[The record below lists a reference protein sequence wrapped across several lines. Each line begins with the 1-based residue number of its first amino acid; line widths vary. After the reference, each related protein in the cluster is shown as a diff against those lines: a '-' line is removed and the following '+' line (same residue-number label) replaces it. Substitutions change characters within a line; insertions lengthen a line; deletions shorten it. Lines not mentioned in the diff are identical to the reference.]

1 MFDERKLWKGRF
13 NQRIKELSRYLRYI
27 FNGHIMIVMVFLLG
41 TAVFYYQQ
49 WLTTVPEQFP
59 AAIIMAIALAFI
71 LTYTPIYTFLTEAD
85 RIFLL
90 PLEIKLQWFFKRSIA
105 VSFLLHAYLLIMGL
119 AVFMPMYARVNDGNF
134 QAFLPFLFA
143 VLVMK
148 GINLLIRW
156 KVQYYVEKSVH
167 IIDSFIRY
175 AVNAVFLFFL
185 FSNEGLLFLL
195 PEMLLLFLLYFYYS
209 KNTKEKGLKWEFLIE
224 MEERRMTS
232 FYRLANL
239 FTDVPHLRDRV
250 KRRSW
255 LDWLFRRLAFAQK
268 NTFSHLLVRTFLRA
282 GDYFGLFVRLTIIG
296 AAGIYFI
303 SFGYGQILLVLL
315 FMYLTGFQLL
325 PLWNHHQNKLWVKL
339 YPLDERLKEQ
349 SFKKLLSKI
358 LYLQALILSLA
369 VLAKGEWIIAIIS
382 LIAGIGLAYLFT
394 RIYIK
399 KKLYFE

>member
-1 MFDERKLWKGRF
+1 MFDEKKLWKERF

-27 FNGHIMIVMVFLLG
+27 FNGHNVIVLVFLLG
-41 TAVFYYQQ
+41 TVAFYYQE
-49 WLTTVPEQFP
+49 WLTTVSEQFP

-71 LTYTPIYTFLTEAD
+71 LTYTPIYTFIIEAD

-90 PLEIKLQWFFKRSIA
+90 PLENRLQSFFKRSLA
-105 VSFLLHAYLLIMGL
+105 VSFLLHAYLLIMGM
-119 AVFMPMYARVNDGNF
+119 AVFMPMYARVNNGDF
-134 QAFLPFLFA
+134 QPFLPFLLT

-167 IIDSFIRY
+167 LFDTFIRY

-185 FSNEGLLFLL
+185 FSNEGLLYLL
-195 PEMLLLFLLYFYYS
+195 PEILLLFILYFYYG
-209 KNTKEKGLKWEFLIE
+209 KNTKDKGLKWEYLIE
-224 MEERRMTS
+224 QEERRMTS

-255 LDWLFRRLAFAQK
+255 LDWLFSRLAFVQK
-268 NTFSHLLVRTFLRA
+268 NTFSHLFVRTFLRA

-325 PLWNHHQNKLWVKL
+325 PLWNHHQNKLWVNL
-339 YPLDERLKEQ
+339 YPLKEGLKEQ
-349 SFKKLLSKI
+349 SFKSLLSRI
-358 LYLQALILSLA
+358 LYLQALLLSLA
-369 VLAKGEWIIAIIS
+369 VLAKGEGIIALLS
-382 LIAGIGLAYLFT
+382 FIAGIGFTYLFT
-394 RIYIK
+394 QFYIK
-399 KKLYFE
+399 KKLNF

>member
-1 MFDERKLWKGRF
+1 MFDEKKLWKERF

-27 FNGHIMIVMVFLLG
+27 FNGHNVIVLVFLLG
-41 TAVFYYQQ
+41 TAAFYYQE
-49 WLTTVPEQFP
+49 WLTTVSEQFP

-71 LTYTPIYTFLTEAD
+71 LTYTPIYTFIIEAD

-90 PLEIKLQWFFKRSIA
+90 PLENRLQSFFKRSLA
-105 VSFLLHAYLLIMGL
+105 VSFLLHAYLLIMGM
-119 AVFMPMYARVNDGNF
+119 AVFMPMYARVNNGDF
-134 QAFLPFLFA
+134 QPFLPFLLT

-167 IIDSFIRY
+167 LFDTFIRY

-185 FSNEGLLFLL
+185 FSNEGLLYLL
-195 PEMLLLFLLYFYYS
+195 PEILLLFILYFYYG
-209 KNTKEKGLKWEFLIE
+209 KNTKDKGLKWEYLIE
-224 MEERRMTS
+224 QEERRMTS

-255 LDWLFRRLAFAQK
+255 LDWLFSRLAFVQK
-268 NTFSHLLVRTFLRA
+268 NTFSHLFVRTFLRA

-325 PLWNHHQNKLWVKL
+325 PLWNHHQNKLWVNL
-339 YPLDERLKEQ
+339 YPLKEGLKEQ
-349 SFKKLLSKI
+349 SFKSLLSRI
-358 LYLQALILSLA
+358 LYLQALLLSLA
-369 VLAKGEWIIAIIS
+369 VLAKGEGIIALLS
-382 LIAGIGLAYLFT
+382 FIAGIGFTYLFT
-394 RIYIK
+394 QFYIK
-399 KKLYFE
+399 KKLNF

>member
-1 MFDERKLWKGRF
+1 MFDEKKLWKERF

-41 TAVFYYQQ
+41 TAAFYYQQ
-49 WLTTVPEQFP
+49 WLTTVSEQFP

-71 LTYTPIYTFLTEAD
+71 LTYTPIYTFLMEAD

-90 PLEIKLQWFFKRSIA
+90 PLEDRLQSFFKRSLA
-105 VSFLLHAYLLIMGL
+105 VSFLLHAYLLIIGL
-119 AVFMPMYARVNDGNF
+119 AVFMPMYARVNNGDF
-134 QAFLPFLFA
+134 QPFLLFLLA
-143 VLVMK
+143 LMVVK

-156 KVQYYVEKSVH
+156 KAQYYVEKSVH
-167 IIDSFIRY
+167 LIDTFIRY
-175 AVNAVFLFFL
+175 AVNVVFLFFL

-195 PEMLLLFLLYFYYS
+195 PEVVLLLLLYVYYS
-209 KNTKEKGLKWEFLIE
+209 KNTKEKGLKWESLIE
-224 MEERRMTS
+224 QEERRMTS

-255 LDWLFRRLAFAQK
+255 LDWLFSRLAFAQK
-268 NTFSHLLVRTFLRA
+268 NTFSHLFIRTFLRA

-325 PLWNHHQNKLWVKL
+325 PLWNHHQNKLWVNL
-339 YPLDERLKEQ
+339 YPLDEGLKEQ
-349 SFKKLLSKI
+349 SFKTLLSRI
-358 LYLQALILSLA
+358 LYLQALLLSLA
-369 VLAKGEWIIAIIS
+369 VLVKGEGIIALLS
-382 LIAGIGLAYLFT
+382 LIAGIGFTYLFT
-394 RIYIK
+394 QFYIK
-399 KKLYFE
+399 KKLNF